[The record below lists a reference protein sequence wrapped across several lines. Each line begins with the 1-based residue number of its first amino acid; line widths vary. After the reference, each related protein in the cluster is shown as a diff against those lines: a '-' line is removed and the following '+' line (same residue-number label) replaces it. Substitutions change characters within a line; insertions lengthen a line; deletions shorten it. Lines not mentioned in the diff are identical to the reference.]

1 MVKGHLS
8 VYIGPVSSGKTT
20 QLCHELNQ
28 YSSCGFK
35 VLYINSKLDTRADG
49 AMSTHNQGISLSM
62 SIKTVK
68 VLECNKR
75 ALSESGINFLDYDI
89 IGIDEASFFPDLT
102 EIKEWVDTN
111 DKIVIVV
118 GLDGSYIRGDFGKVT
133 DLIKHSDKCIKFT
146 GKCVDCLRDGKRTVT
161 DAPFS
166 AKISGSTAILDVG
179 GDDKYICVCRTHW
192 LRRNC
197 VLTEDETFDR
207 TIIDLSK
214 I

>member
-1 MVKGHLS
+1 MDIRMAPKLAMRNKSVLS
-8 VYIGPVSSGKTT
+8 NVTDCACYHCCT
-20 QLCHELNQ
+20 
-28 YSSCGFK
+28 
-35 VLYINSKLDTRADG
+35 
-49 AMSTHNQGISLSM
+49 
-62 SIKTVK
+62 
-68 VLECNKR
+68 
-75 ALSESGINFLDYDI
+75 
-89 IGIDEASFFPDLT
+89 FFQT
-102 EIKEWVDTN
+102 SEIKEWVDTN